1 MSNDNLD
8 KEEFLQGEENNE
20 NQENQNDKDTLN
32 AENTELSDNIVISQ
46 APDTADA
53 QSANDV
59 ESDPSDNE
67 ADTSSEGENA
77 ENSDAQ
83 LPADPQNGEDNG
95 ENGND
100 APPKAQSTP
109 KLHDS
114 FVQAPNDEDID
125 VSIRALN
132 KGAIKIFTSIS
143 VILIVLSFLSLA
155 ISGDFNYISFVLG
168 LLVLLFDFALIS
180 GTKALVADTIQ
191 KMQGKAEEFKFFN
204 TYLEYRLYKGSE
216 LLKFAKIPY
225 KEIEQAQEIKHLI
238 MIRHEG
244 VVYFI
249 RKSLFS
255 LGSKMKPFLLGLGT
269 QIKQKNAKKPSPLKS
284 PKFIIAVIAVA
295 VCIMLVFAIKIIL
308 HDDGYE
314 QGENALA
321 ISVSQLCETVGI
333 EEPEARRYEQKEISV
348 AYDLLTDI
356 DVTQTIVHMSKK
368 QLTEFDNS
376 FKESDKGIVWYTYP
390 PEKLYNE
397 FEFVI
402 FPEYDSFFIYN
413 VTENTYNSIP
423 KTDAE
428 CEYILVGYNSKKTT
442 IEFLTFA
449 K

>member
-1 MSNDNLD
+1 MSNDSLD
-8 KEEFLQGEENNE
+8 KEELLQSEKNNE
-20 NQENQNDKDTLN
+20 NQENQDALST
-32 AENTELSDNIVISQ
+32 ENIEPSDNQDISQ

-53 QSANDV
+53 QSTDNDAQ
-59 ESDPSDNE
+59 DPVDNE
-67 ADTSSEGENA
+67 ADSIADSECTEDSANA
-77 ENSDAQ
+77 QA
-83 LPADPQNGEDNG
+83 PADLPNGEA
-95 ENGND
+95 ND
-100 APPKAQSTP
+100 EDKEAPTKKANAP
-109 KLHDS
+109 KLHES

-125 VSIRALN
+125 VSIRTLN
-132 KGAIKIFTSIS
+132 RGIIRILSSVSI
-143 VILIVLSFLSLA
+143 ILIVLSFLSLVT
-155 ISGDFNYISFVLG
+155 SGYFNYISFVLG
-168 LLVLLFDFALIS
+168 LLVLLFDFALMS

-191 KMQGKAEEFKFFN
+191 KMQGKVEEFKFFN
-204 TYLEYRLYKGSE
+204 TYLEYRLYKGSD

-225 KEIEQAQEIKHLI
+225 KEIEQAQEVKHLI

-244 VVYFI
+244 VIYFI

-255 LGSKMKPFLLGLGT
+255 LGSKMKPFLLGLGA
-269 QIKQKNAKKPSPLKS
+269 QIKQKSAKKPSPLKS

-308 HDDGYE
+308 HDDGSE

-321 ISVSQLCETVGI
+321 ISVSQLCDTVGI
-333 EEPEARRYEQKEISV
+333 EAPEARRYEEKQISV
-348 AYDLLTDI
+348 AYDELTDI
-356 DVTQTIVHMSKK
+356 DVTQTIVHMSKR

-376 FKESDKGIVWYTYP
+376 FKESNKGIVWYTYP
-390 PEKLYNE
+390 PEKLYDE

-413 VTENTYNSIP
+413 ITEDTYNSVP

-442 IEFLTFA
+442 IEFLSFA